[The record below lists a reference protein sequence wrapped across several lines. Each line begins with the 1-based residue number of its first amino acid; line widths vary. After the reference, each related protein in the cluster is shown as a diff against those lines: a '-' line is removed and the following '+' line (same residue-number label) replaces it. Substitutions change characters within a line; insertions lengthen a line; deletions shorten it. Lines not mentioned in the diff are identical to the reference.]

1 MVGLDWGTSWLVA
14 ARMIPDTEDGDKLK
28 PRFRN
33 QRNCY
38 VSVNLDESVESL
50 LQQANMSYVR
60 FEDEVDRVYVIG
72 LDAMQ
77 LASMLSNSTNR
88 IDIQRPMAAG
98 VMQGDVNAVRIVQAI
113 ASQVLK
119 EPKEEREVVY
129 FSVPSNPIDSNFS
142 TTHHRGMAET
152 ALGRLGWDPR
162 PLSEALAIVYATQP
176 TMQTYD
182 GEEAKL
188 TGIGISCGAGMI
200 NVSVV
205 YRGLETMGFSLANAY
220 HSNEGSAG
228 DWIDKQ
234 IFNAYGDQMGSIATC
249 TRYKEQFADFDKIP
263 DPRTNSDVDLMD
275 YAEAVAKSS
284 FVNRNNKHWHFEVL
298 ASIRVWYASLLDY
311 VITQLAQ
318 EFEKQRPTIDGEL
331 PVVLAGG
338 TAKPAGF
345 ERLFAERISRQRG
358 LPFAISEVMKAPDCM
373 NTVSLGCLA
382 MACARESSPE

>member
-14 ARMIPDTEDGDKLK
+14 ARNIPDPEDVDKPK

-38 VSVNLDESVESL
+38 VSVNLDESVEDL
-50 LQQANMSYVR
+50 LKQANMSYVR
-60 FEDEVDRVYVIG
+60 FEDEDDRVYVIG

-77 LASMLSNSTNR
+77 LASMLSNANNR
-88 IDIQRPMAAG
+88 VDIQRPMAAG

-119 EPKEEREVVY
+119 EPKEEDEVVY
-129 FSVPSNPIDSNFS
+129 FSTPANPIDSDFS

-152 ALGRLGWDPR
+152 ALSRLGWDPR

-176 TMQTYD
+176 TMQTFD
-182 GEEAKL
+182 GDEAKL

-220 HSNEGSAG
+220 HANEGSAG
-228 DWIDKQ
+228 DWIDRQ
-234 IFNAYGDQMGSIATC
+234 LFNAYGHQMGSIATC
-249 TRYKEQFADFDKIP
+249 TRYKEQFADFEKIP
-263 DPRTNSDVDLMD
+263 DPRTDTGVDLMD
-275 YAEAVAKSS
+275 YAEAVSKTS
-284 FVNRNNKHWHFEVL
+284 FVNRGNKHWHFEVL

-311 VITQLAQ
+311 VITQLAK
-318 EFEKQRPTIDGEL
+318 EFEERRPTIDGEL

-338 TAKPAGF
+338 TSKPNGF
-345 ERLFAERISRQRG
+345 EKLFSERLDRQRG
-358 LPFAISEVMKAPDCM
+358 LPFAVSGVTKAPDCM
-373 NTVSLGCLA
+373 NTVALGCLA
-382 MACARESSPE
+382 MACARGSTPE

>member
-14 ARMIPDTEDGDKLK
+14 ARMMPDPEDGDKLK
-28 PRFRN
+28 ARFRS

-38 VSVNLDESVESL
+38 VAVNLDESVESL
-50 LQQANMSYVR
+50 LRQANMSFVR
-60 FEDEVDRVYVIG
+60 FEDEDDRVYVIG

-77 LASMLSNSTNR
+77 LASMLSNSNNR
-88 IDIQRPMAAG
+88 VDIQRPMAAG

-113 ASQVLK
+113 ASHVLK

-129 FSVPSNPIDSNFS
+129 FSVPAAPIDAKFS

-162 PLSEALAIVYATQP
+162 PLPEALAVVYATQP
-176 TMQTYD
+176 TMQTFD
-182 GEEAKL
+182 GDTAKL

-200 NVSVV
+200 NVAVV

-220 HSNEGSAG
+220 HANEGSAG

-234 IFNAYGDQMGSIATC
+234 IFNAYGDQMGSVATC
-249 TRYKEQFADFDKIP
+249 TRYKEQFADFDRIP
-263 DPRTNSDVDLMD
+263 DPRTDSDVDLAS
-275 YAEAVAKSS
+275 YAEEVAGKS
-284 FVNRNNKHWHFEVL
+284 FVNRGNRHWHFEVL

-311 VITQLAQ
+311 VITQLAK
-318 EFEKQRPTIDGEL
+318 EFEDKRPTIDGEL

-338 TAKPAGF
+338 TAKPPGF
-345 ERLFAERISRQRG
+345 ERLFAERLAKQRG
-358 LPFAISEVMKAPDCM
+358 LPFAVSGVTKADDCM
-373 NTVSLGCLA
+373 NTVALGCLA
-382 MACARESSPE
+382 MACARGSSE